1 MSHPLE
7 SQAFWL
13 RLEPALDAALELE
26 GDARARFLMQLAAS
40 DAEVHHAVCEVLSQ
54 DPALFSGTVHTL
66 AATLLPSVL
75 PSALQAG
82 TLVGPYRVTRLIGEG
97 GMGAVYYAERDDGQ
111 FTMPVALKVVRGGAA
126 ANPAFASRFLA
137 ERQTLARLVHPN
149 IARLLDGGV
158 TPDGRPFF
166 AMEYVDGL
174 PLMQHAVEHA
184 LSRSACLS
192 LFLQVC
198 AAVQY
203 AHEHLVIHRDLKPTN
218 VLVTADGTV
227 KLLDFG
233 VAKVLGEGDEGLVM
247 GSTIALD
254 THPNAAG
261 AAREPITMLVTPA
274 YASPEQ
280 LRGDPVSTAS
290 DVYALGVMLYEL
302 LTGRRPVE
310 LGRVPPHQWLAAL
323 EQATIPPASRVAA
336 PGVGVPPDLD
346 AILGTALRFE
356 SSGRYRTVQALADD
370 VRAFLDGRTVSARPA
385 TVAYRATRFWV
396 RHRTAVTLAA
406 AALVVVTGFSA
417 VTVVQARQLER
428 EAAAVVAERD
438 RAQRVNNFLVSLFGS
453 LYPYGTSGGIPTP
466 SRMLDSAVA
475 RIDRDFV
482 DAPDDASRLLAEIAN
497 AYFGVGDWGAAVRT
511 SHRSI
516 ALERSRAVPDSVKLA
531 AHLQSLGLML
541 TYTGGGRDGEAE
553 LRESMEIWRQRAGDT
568 ARAVARSK
576 NLLGVHLARRGLT
589 HEAVPLLREAL
600 FMDSTRQPLEPPMLA
615 QSYRNLGHA
624 LRLDGQLSAAHD
636 YYTRALSM
644 AIAQFGEDNAE
655 VGNSYINLGLVQH
668 ALGALDSARRLIDRG
683 LDIRYRTLGREH
695 DDIAPDEVQY
705 ARLLVDLGDAER
717 AERLLVHALAILRRG
732 PEQSLTLASALR
744 TLGTMRLA
752 QGDRRAGC
760 AFLLEQRRMIE
771 EVDGYAESVRQSA
784 HNAWMPC
791 Q

>member
-7 SQAFWL
+7 SQALWS

-26 GDARARFLMQLAAS
+26 GDARARFLAELATS
-40 DAEVHHAVCEVLSQ
+40 DAEVHRAVCEVLAQ
-54 DPALFSGTVHTL
+54 DPALFSGTVHAL
-66 AATLLPSVL
+66 AATLLPASL
-75 PSALQAG
+75 PSSLTAG

-97 GMGAVYYAERDDGQ
+97 GMGVVYYAERADGQ
-111 FTMPVALKVVRGGAA
+111 FDMPVALKVVRGGVA

-174 PLMQHAVEHA
+174 PLTEHASQHA
-184 LSRSACLS
+184 LSRSARLS

-218 VLVTADGTV
+218 VLVTSDGTV

-233 VAKVLGEGDEGLVM
+233 VARVLGEGDD
-247 GSTIALD
+247 AL
-254 THPNAAG
+254 PAV
-261 AAREPITMLVTPA
+261 AARDDAAPVHNSVTESVTMLVTPA

-280 LRGDPVSTAS
+280 LRGDPVSTSS
-290 DVYALGVMLYEL
+290 DVYALGVVLYEL

-323 EQATIPPASRVAA
+323 EQERVLPASQVAA
-336 PGVGVPPDLD
+336 AGLSVPTDLD
-346 AILGTALRFE
+346 AIVATALRFE
-356 SSGRYRTVQALADD
+356 PSGRYRTVQALADD
-370 VRAFLDGRTVSARPA
+370 VRAFLVGRPVSARPA
-385 TVAYRATRFWV
+385 TFGYRASRFWA
-396 RHRTAVTLAA
+396 RHRTAVALAA
-406 AALVVVTGFSA
+406 VALLVVTGFSA

-428 EAAAVVAERD
+428 EAAAVLAERD

-453 LYPYGTSGGIPTP
+453 LYPYGMSGGIPTP

-497 AYFGVGDWGAAVRT
+497 AYFGVGDWDAAIRT
-511 SHRSI
+511 SRRSI
-516 ALERSRAVPDSVKLA
+516 ALERARTVPDSIKLA

-541 TYTGGGRDGEAE
+541 TYAGGGRDGEAE
-553 LRESMEIWRQRAGDT
+553 LRESMELWRQRLGDT

-576 NLLGVHLARRGLT
+576 NLLGVHLARRGFT
-589 HEAVPLLREAL
+589 AEGVMLLRDAL
-600 FMDSTRQPLEPPMLA
+600 AMDSVREPYESPMLA

-624 LRLDGQLSAAHD
+624 LRLDGQLTAAQD
-636 YYTRALSM
+636 YYRRAHAM
-644 AIAQFGEDNAE
+644 AVAQFGEENAE

-668 ALGALDSARRLIDRG
+668 ALGALDSARTLVAHG

-705 ARLLVDLGDAER
+705 AQVLIDRGELTAAEPLLE
-717 AERLLVHALAILRRG
+717 HALTMLRRG
-732 PEQSLTLASALR
+732 PAHSLRLATTLRAFGAL
-744 TLGTMRLA
+744 RLA
-752 QGDRRAGC
+752 QGDRRAAC
-760 AFLLEQRRMIE
+760 ALLTEQRRMIE
-771 EVDGYAESVRQSA
+771 EADGYAESVRQSA
-784 HNAWMPC
+784 RDAAVSCP
-791 Q
+791 

>member
-7 SQAFWL
+7 SQALWR

-26 GDARARFLMQLAAS
+26 GDARARFLAQLAES
-40 DAEVHHAVCEVLSQ
+40 DVEVHHAVCEVLSK

-66 AATLLPSVL
+66 AATLLPSSL
-75 PSALQAG
+75 PSALSAG
-82 TLVGPYRVTRLIGEG
+82 THVGPYRVTRLIGEG

-111 FTMPVALKVVRGGAA
+111 FAMPVALKVVRGGVAS
-126 ANPAFASRFLA
+126 NPAFASRFLA

-158 TPDGRPFF
+158 TPDGRPYF

-174 PLMQHAVEHA
+174 PLTQHAEHNA
-184 LSRSACLS
+184 LSRSARLS

-218 VLVTADGTV
+218 VLVTSDGVV

-233 VAKVLGEGDEGLVM
+233 VAKVLGDRDALTGPSGDG
-247 GSTIALD
+247 ARD
-254 THPNAAG
+254 AAEQ
-261 AAREPITMLVTPA
+261 ATMLVTPT

-280 LRGDPVSTAS
+280 LRGDPVSTSS
-290 DVYALGVMLYEL
+290 DVYALGVVLYEL

-310 LGRVPPHQWLAAL
+310 LGRVPPHQWLATL
-323 EQATIPPASRVAA
+323 EQADVLPASRVAIA
-336 PGVGVPPDLD
+336 GLSVPTDLD
-346 AILGTALRFE
+346 AILATALRFE
-356 SSGRYRTVQALADD
+356 PSGRYRTVQALADD
-370 VRAFLDGRTVSARPA
+370 VRAFLEGRPVSARPA
-385 TVAYRATRFWV
+385 TVAYRASRFWA
-396 RHRTAVTLAA
+396 RHRTVVSLAA
-406 AALVVVTGFSA
+406 VALLVITGFTV
-417 VTVVQARQLER
+417 VTVVQSRQLER
-428 EAAAVVAERD
+428 EAAAVLAERD
-438 RAQRVNNFLVSLFGS
+438 RTQRVNGFLVSLFGS

-475 RIDRDFV
+475 RIDRDFG

-497 AYFGVGDWGAAVRT
+497 AYFGVGEWGAAIRT
-511 SHRSI
+511 SRRSI
-516 ALERSRAVPDSVKLA
+516 ELERSRTVPDSVKLA

-541 TYTGGGRDGEAE
+541 TYAGGGRDGEAE
-553 LRESMEIWRQRAGDT
+553 LRESMEIWRQKIGDT

-576 NLLGVHLARRGLT
+576 NMLGVHLARRGFT
-589 HEAVPLLREAL
+589 GEGVTLLREAL
-600 FMDSTRQPLEPPMLA
+600 LMDSTRVPFEAPMLA

-624 LRLDGQLSAAHD
+624 LRLDGQLAAAQD
-636 YYTRALSM
+636 YYHRALTI

-668 ALGALDSARRLIDRG
+668 ALGALDSARILMAHG

-695 DDIAPDEVQY
+695 DDIAPDEMQY
-705 ARLLVDLGDAER
+705 AQLLMDRGDLSAAEP
-717 AERLLVHALAILRRG
+717 LLEHALTLLRRG
-732 PEQSLTLASALR
+732 PAQSLTLATTLR
-744 TLGTMRLA
+744 TLGALRLA
-752 QGDRRAGC
+752 QGNRTAGC
-760 AFLLEQRRMIE
+760 VLLEQQRRMID
-771 EVDGYAESVRQSA
+771 EVDGYAETMRVSA
-784 HNAWMPC
+784 RNAWMPC